1 MNPYS
6 DPKIV
11 MARRLELE
19 QRKTFSEQ
27 IALISSFK
35 AKIIL
40 LKKKLTP
47 NFQLPYLC
55 IFPVMIDNLKGLEAL
70 QTLQFDFG
78 VYSKSF
84 IVFPWDS
91 SSGRAH
97 THTACVKATLSAK
110 LRACFLMKGFV
121 CFMQTFPLYCQCLS
135 LYSPKVSLRQFLL
148 EENIWMF
155 NSSISYLNDSVFFKR
170 TNGFPLSLYIPL
182 PNSGCLIVHR
192 L

>member
-70 QTLQFDFG
+70 QTLQVDFG

-97 THTACVKATLSAK
+97 THSLCKGDLVCKAKSLLSHERLCMFHA
-110 LRACFLMKGFV
+110 
-121 CFMQTFPLYCQCLS
+121 
-135 LYSPKVSLRQFLL
+135 
-148 EENIWMF
+148 NIPF
-155 NSSISYLNDSVFFKR
+155 ILSVFIFILTK
-170 TNGFPLSLYIPL
+170 SLL
-182 PNSGCLIVHR
+182 KAVFT
-192 L
+192 